1 MFGNISL
8 IHQKLQNSIE
18 SLSYLDKSL
27 KIITNLVPLNTINL
41 QIHQSSSE
49 IKPYLTKLLNRKAQI
64 LHKLEKKE
72 ELLPILK
79 EILRLDPL
87 NKEAL
92 FMEAELMEKKN
103 LEEIVKLKGEAV
115 ESVKGEE
122 FSKALVIYND
132 ILKKIN
138 QKSIEG
144 VIEHLAILL
153 NKCICHLKLE
163 QYDDIINL
171 GIRGIK
177 LIKAIKTGFGLEN
190 KKIPKEMR
198 EKIIGFEVRFLM
210 RRSNAYLKQ
219 NQYLFIYLFFYLFI

>member
-18 SLSYLDKSL
+18 SLSYLEKSL

-115 ESVKGEE
+115 E
-122 FSKALVIYND
+122 
-132 ILKKIN
+132 
-138 QKSIEG
+138 
-144 VIEHLAILL
+144 
-153 NKCICHLKLE
+153 
-163 QYDDIINL
+163 
-171 GIRGIK
+171 
-177 LIKAIKTGFGLEN
+177 
-190 KKIPKEMR
+190 
-198 EKIIGFEVRFLM
+198 
-210 RRSNAYLKQ
+210 
-219 NQYLFIYLFFYLFI
+219 